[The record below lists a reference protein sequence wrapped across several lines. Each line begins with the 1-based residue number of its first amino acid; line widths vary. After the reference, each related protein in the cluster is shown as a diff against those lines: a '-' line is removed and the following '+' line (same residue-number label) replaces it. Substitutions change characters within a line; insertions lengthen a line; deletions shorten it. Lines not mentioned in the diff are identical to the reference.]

1 MFHPP
6 LAVKFK
12 DVCNDLPLVKSKVRL
27 GMCLFWPTSN
37 DSLNDIAPKY
47 FWTTIGSLPENKIF
61 LFILSPIPTIQ
72 ISFRKHTLAPVHYRI
87 GESEAVFAVVKY
99 KFCREGIKCCGQGP
113 VG

>member
-37 DSLNDIAPKY
+37 QCLNDIEPKY
-47 FWTTIGSLPENKIF
+47 FGATVGSLSTGNV
-61 LFILSPIPTIQ
+61 SV
-72 ISFRKHTLAPVHYRI
+72 LAN
-87 GESEAVFAVVKY
+87 
-99 KFCREGIKCCGQGP
+99 
-113 VG
+113 